1 MSLHERP
8 KAWFEPVSAFWEGQC
23 FFLHLLLDV
32 PSLGVRRSGMITR
45 PRPVHFITSA
55 NEHTRA
61 HFDVFGRHNN
71 STAHLRTSLAGRVT
85 LHTFLASVFIVL
97 YASMIF
103 FPPSS
108 EATLKRVARSIGMA
122 VIVVVIGVYGNMQK
136 SWILI
141 VR

>member
-1 MSLHERP
+1 VLLSSSLAGH
-8 KAWFEPVSAFWEGQC
+8 
-23 FFLHLLLDV
+23 FLLRMDHH
-32 PSLGVRRSGMITR
+32 VRHSRLITR
-45 PRPVHFITSA
+45 PHPVRFTTSA
-55 NEHTRA
+55 GEHTRA
-61 HFDVFGRHNN
+61 HSDVFGRHNN

-122 VIVVVIGVYGNMQK
+122 VIVVVIGVYGNMQRN
-136 SWILI
+136 WILI